1 MRIWNCCN
9 IHKSSESLGH
19 VPGILFNVPTVA
31 GFPKNGVNVTER
43 DITIAEEIIGIDLYV
58 TCIDTHD
65 IHGLIIELIL

>member
-1 MRIWNCCN
+1 M
-9 IHKSSESLGH
+9 
-19 VPGILFNVPTVA
+19 PTVA

-58 TCIDTHD
+58 TCIDTQD